1 MRSSTV
7 ICAIGFLLAAAPAS
21 ASKKHS
27 AKKAAPAEPAEPAE
41 AAEPAEPAKQETEA
55 DRVLKSI
62 QWTRGPSK
70 VGIDNHAE
78 IQVPEGF
85 KYTGG
90 AGARKLLEL
99 MHNPT
104 DGSEL
109 GILMDED
116 MDLVLLFEF
125 EDIGYVKDAD
135 KEKLD
140 ADDILKSMRAG
151 QEEGN
156 KARAE
161 RGWAPLEITGW
172 HTPPFYNPQTNNL
185 EWCIQG
191 QSRGHTFVNYN
202 TRILGRKGVM
212 SANLLVDPEQLVEF
226 LPATKKLLSTFNFVD
241 GKKYSQFLPG
251 DKVAKYGLT
260 ALVVGGAVGLA
271 AKTGLLAKIMLS
283 LGKLWKALILGLI
296 AIGAAIKKL
305 LFGHKSERPAEPPP
319 AMGPPPQ
326 AP

>member
-1 MRSSTV
+1 M
-7 ICAIGFLLAAAPAS
+7 GFLLATSPAF
-21 ASKKHS
+21 ASK
-27 AKKAAPAEPAEPAE
+27 AKKAAAPAAKEAPAPADEAQAEE
-41 AAEPAEPAKQETEA
+41 AAPAKQETEA
-55 DRVLKSI
+55 DRVFKTI
-62 QWTRGPSK
+62 EWTTGPAK

-78 IQVPEGF
+78 IQVPDGF
-85 KYTGG
+85 KYTGASG
-90 AGARKLLEL
+90 TRKLLEL

-109 GILMDED
+109 GILTDDKLEMF
-116 MDLVLLFEF
+116 LLFEF

-140 ADDILKSMRAG
+140 ADKLLTSLREG
-151 QEEGN
+151 QEQGN
-156 KARAE
+156 KARVE

-202 TRILGRKGVM
+202 TRILGRRGVM
-212 SANLLVDPEQLVEF
+212 SATLLGDPEQLGES
-226 LPATKKLLSTFNFVD
+226 LPAAKKLLATFNFVD

-260 ALVVGGAVGLA
+260 ALVVGGAVGIA
-271 AKTGLLAKIMLS
+271 AKTGFLAKIALS

-296 AIGAAIKKL
+296 GIGAAIKKL
-305 LFGHKSERPAEPPP
+305 LFGHKSERPAAPPP
-319 AMGPPPQ
+319 AMGPPPE